1 MERCSVG
8 TLIAACLFFAN
19 GTSAANPIVA
29 AAQRGYRH
37 LRETPYLPPD
47 FDADVFHELWKRWPE
62 PLRSKAAKATPRQRR
77 KMAFE
82 RYGLMEPPEPKPGEP
97 ALGYVDDGKRGWVM
111 NCFACHAGKVA
122 GKVIPGAPNTHL
134 DLQSLTED
142 VRATKIRLGKKLTHM
157 DLGSLRIPLN
167 TTAGTTNSVV
177 FGIVLGELRDKDMNV
192 VLRFKRERPTH
203 HDMDAPPWWNVR
215 KKTMLYCDAF
225 SPKNHRVLMQ
235 FILIPQN
242 GRKKILAWEKDFAD
256 ILAYIESVRPPK
268 YPWPIDRK
276 LAAKGKTVFEQ
287 NCARCHGTYAWRAG
301 SVSDRRKATAHGLTR
316 SVSEGDA
323 NPSLTRRASISRNA
337 HADRYP
343 QKVVPIDE
351 IGTDPVRWKA
361 LTVTH
366 RKRIEISWMSRYGK
380 DRTVIHPVGYVAPP
394 LDGVW
399 ASAPYFHNGSVP
411 TLWHV
416 LHPEKRPR
424 IWKRTSLDGYDRK
437 RIGLPVETFTAMP
450 KGIADKVER
459 RRYFNTTKF
468 GKSAAGHHYPNSL
481 SEEERRAVLE
491 YLKTL

>member
-1 MERCSVG
+1 MNRIPLYTIIAWLSLCSAQ
-8 TLIAACLFFAN
+8 AALADKPQD
-19 GTSAANPIVA
+19 G

-82 RYGLMEPPEPKPGEP
+82 RYGLMEPPDAKPGEP
-97 ALGYVDDGKRGWVM
+97 ALGYVDDGKGGWVM

-167 TTAGTTNSVV
+167 TTAGTTNAVV
-177 FGIVLGELRDKDMNV
+177 FGIALGELRDKDMNV
-192 VLRFKRERPTH
+192 VLRFTREKPTH

-215 KKTMLYCDAF
+215 KKSMLYCDAF

-276 LAAKGKTVFEQ
+276 LAAAGKTIFEH
-287 NCARCHGTYAWRAG
+287 NCARCHGTYGPAG
-301 SVSDRRKATAHGLTR
+301 K
-316 SVSEGDA
+316 
-323 NPSLTRRASISRNA
+323 
-337 HADRYP
+337 YP
-343 QKVVPIDE
+343 QKVVFIDNV
-351 IGTDPVRWKA
+351 GTDPVRWKA
-361 LTVTH
+361 LTVAH
-366 RKRIEISWMSRYGK
+366 RKRIQISWMSRYGK
-380 DRTVIHPVGYVAPP
+380 DRTVLHPAGYVAPP
-394 LDGVW
+394 LDGIW

-416 LHPEKRPR
+416 LHPDKRPR
-424 IWKRTSLDGYDRK
+424 IWKRSSLDGYDQK

-450 KGIADKVER
+450 KGLTDKVER
-459 RRYFNTTKF
+459 RRYFDTTKF
-468 GKSAAGHHYPNSL
+468 GKSATGHRYPDVL
-481 SEEERRAVLE
+481 SEDQKRAVLE